1 MTVGVIRS
9 TGVIIYFNPVFCP
22 KLDLVCFPTDL
33 LFLDIQLLY
42 YYINVRSSIIF
53 PLYSGDIY
61 LFPGNLLS
69 NPVLD
74 FTLNCP
80 RTIHWWSSWDFRN
93 FISYFITNQITCC
106 LCIFLNCFFWS
117 SLKCICYRLLSMIKN
132 FLVFFTSWVFT
143 YFFTN
148 VFSHIFSIRQRS
160 EISCYFQN
168 S

>member
-69 NPVLD
+69 NPMFWILLLTVLE
-74 FTLNCP
+74 L
-80 RTIHWWSSWDFRN
+80 
-93 FISYFITNQITCC
+93 FIGEVLETFVILSAILLPIKSPVASA
-106 LCIFLNCFFWS
+106 FFW
-117 SLKCICYRLLSMIKN
+117 IA
-132 FLVFFTSWVFT
+132 
-143 YFFTN
+143 
-148 VFSHIFSIRQRS
+148 FSETVWSVS
-160 EISCYFQN
+160 VTDC
-168 S
+168 